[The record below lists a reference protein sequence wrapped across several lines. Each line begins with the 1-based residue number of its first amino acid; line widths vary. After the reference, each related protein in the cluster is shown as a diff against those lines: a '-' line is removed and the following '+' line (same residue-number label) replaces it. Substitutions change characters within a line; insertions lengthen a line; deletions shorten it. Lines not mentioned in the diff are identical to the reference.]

1 MNQSKTRPYHSLSLS
16 YPLSPISL
24 SSLIH
29 QGIELLLSDS
39 NSLNR
44 KIEESISV
52 GKEFE
57 PIAALWGRF
66 SEIMKVAGF
75 DPSILQEAENLS
87 NSQNTGENNEA
98 QQGGGGGH
106 HQVGT
111 LNEEDEE
118 GNGNGNEFT
127 TPKASKQS
135 HTTNPLNQS
144 AKKSLNRSRNANEEN
159 EADILRRSQGAA
171 AAGEFKLPGE

>member
-16 YPLSPISL
+16 YLFLQSHSPLSFN
-24 SSLIH
+24 

-87 NSQNTGENNEA
+87 NSQNTGENNEP
-98 QQGGGGGH
+98 QQGGGGG

-118 GNGNGNEFT
+118 GGNGNEFT